1 MGPNERRQKIIELLC
16 LRRRETMGNLAH
28 EFGVSRRTI
37 LLDIEVL
44 SCAYPIITMRG
55 KYGGG
60 IKIMDGY
67 RLDRK
72 YLSLNQIYLLRKLA
86 KTLSGDDRDVME
98 SILRDFALKNDSRL

>member
-1 MGPNERRQKIIELLC
+1 MGPNERRQKIIEILC
-16 LRRRETMGNLAH
+16 LRRQETMGNLAH

-44 SCAYPIITMRG
+44 SCVYPIVTMRG

-60 IKIMDGY
+60 VKMMDGY

-72 YLSLNQIYLLRKLA
+72 CLSLKQLHLLRKLA

-98 SILRDFALKNDSRL
+98 SILRDFALKNEDRM